1 MVKYANVF
9 FVHCIQALGGV
20 ETYLWEI
27 AKKYHTYDVV
37 IAYQEADGRQLDR
50 LRKLVKCIR
59 VTEGKP
65 IKAKRCFH
73 AYEFNY
79 NLVEADEYIQ
89 CIHANYEIQGL
100 PPNISPKITKYLAVS
115 NWVGKA
121 YERLLKQ
128 RGIDR
133 KVEVA
138 YNPITVDKPNKI
150 LKLISPTRL
159 SKEKG
164 KDRMIKLAEKMI
176 EKKIP
181 FIWLVFT
188 DGEIPYLPGFVKLDP
203 IIDVRDYIA
212 EADYLVQLSDTE
224 GYCYAVMEA
233 WLLGTMTITTP
244 VESFY
249 EQGLKDGENGYII
262 DFEMPDLDNFVDKI
276 YKGVHKAKYTPKKDG
291 YEELIIKEPSKYSTD
306 DYIEVKATRNFYDT
320 ERDTWVMNEQPFT
333 IEKTE
338 LDLYKSKFGVVECE

>member
-9 FVHCIQALGGV
+9 FVHCIQQLGGV

-27 AKKYHTYDVV
+27 AKKYHEYDVV

-50 LRKLVKCIR
+50 LRKLVRCIK

-65 IKAKRCFH
+65 IQAKKCFH

-79 NLVEADEYIQ
+79 NLVQADKYIQ

-100 PPNISPKITKYLAVS
+100 PPNISPKITKYLGVS
-115 NWVGKA
+115 KWVSEA

-128 RGIDR
+128 RGVDR
-133 KVEVA
+133 KVEVC
-138 YNPITVDKPNKI
+138 YNPIQVDKPKKV

-188 DGEIPYLPGFVKLDP
+188 DGDIPHLPGFVKLDP
-203 IIDVRDYIA
+203 QIDVRDYIA

-224 GYCYAVMEA
+224 GYCYAVMES

-276 YKGVHKAKYTPKKDG
+276 YSGVHKFEYKAKPDG
-291 YEELIIKEPSKYSTD
+291 YEKEIIKEPSQYDLSD
-306 DYIEVKATRNFYDT
+306 FMQVESTRNFFDT
-320 ERDTWVMNEQPFT
+320 IREVWVMGNTTIT
-333 IEKTE
+333 IEKTDKE
-338 LDLYKSKFGVVECE
+338 YYLGQGCKCL

>member
-1 MVKYANVF
+1 MVEYTNVF
-9 FVHCIQALGGV
+9 FVHNIQALGGV

-27 AKKYHTYDVV
+27 AKKYHEYDVV
-37 IAYQEADGRQLDR
+37 IAYEEADGKQLDR
-50 LRKLVKCIR
+50 LRKLVRCIR

-65 IKAKRCFH
+65 IKAKKCFH

-79 NLVEADEYIQ
+79 NLVQADEYIQ

-100 PPNISPKITKYLAVS
+100 PPNISPKITKYIAVS
-115 NWVGKA
+115 KWTAEA
-121 YERLLKQ
+121 YQRLLKQ

-133 KVEVA
+133 KVEVC
-138 YNPITVDKPNKI
+138 YNPISVDKPKKV

-181 FIWLVFT
+181 FIWLVFS
-188 DGEIPYLPGFVKLDP
+188 DGDIPHLPGFVKLDP
-203 IIDVRDYIA
+203 QIDVRNYIA

-233 WLLGTMTITTP
+233 WCLGTMTITTP
-244 VESFY
+244 VPSFY
-249 EQGLKDGENGYII
+249 EQGLVDGDNGYII

-276 YKGVHKAKYTPKKDG
+276 YNGIHEVKYTPKEDG
-291 YEELIIKEPSKYSTD
+291 YKDLIIKEPSKYD
-306 DYIEVKATRNFYDT
+306 LNDFIEVESTRNFFDT
-320 ERDTWVMNEQPFT
+320 LRELWVMSGT
-333 IEKTE
+333 KMMIEKC
-338 LDLYKSKFGVVECE
+338 DIDYYKGQGCK

>member
-9 FVHCIQALGGV
+9 FVHCIQMLGGV

-27 AKKYHTYDVV
+27 AKKYHEYDIVV
-37 IAYQEADGRQLDR
+37 AYQEADGKQLDR
-50 LRKLVKCIR
+50 LRKLVRCIR
-59 VTEGKP
+59 VTPQKP
-65 IKAKRCFH
+65 IQAKKCFH
-73 AYEFNY
+73 AYEFDY
-79 NLVEADEYIQ
+79 NLVQADEYYQ

-100 PPNISPKITKYLAVS
+100 PPNISPKINGYLAVS
-115 NWVGKA
+115 NWVGEA

-128 RGIDR
+128 RGVDK
-133 KVEVA
+133 KVEVC
-138 YNPITVDKPNKI
+138 YNPIQVEQPKKV

-164 KDRMIKLAEKMI
+164 KDRMVKLAEKLI

-188 DGEIPYLPGFVKLDP
+188 DGDIPHLPGFVKLDP
-203 IIDVRDYIA
+203 QIDVRDYIA

-233 WLLGTMTITTP
+233 WLSGTMTITTP
-244 VESFY
+244 VESFF

-262 DFEMPDLDNFVDKI
+262 DFDMSNLDSFVDKI
-276 YKGVHKAKYTPKKDG
+276 YNGVHKFEYKPKPDG
-291 YEELIIKEPSKYSTD
+291 YNDLIIKEPSKYNLD
-306 DYIEVKATRNFYDT
+306 DFIEVVSTRNFFDSIR
-320 ERDTWVMNEQPFT
+320 ELWVMANTTIT
-333 IEKTE
+333 IEKNDKE
-338 LDLYKSKFGVVECE
+338 YYLGQGCKCK

>member
-27 AKKYHTYDVV
+27 AKKYHEYDVV

-50 LRKLVKCIR
+50 LRKLVRCIK

-65 IKAKRCFH
+65 IQAKRCFH

-79 NLVEADEYIQ
+79 KLVQADEYIQ

-100 PPNISPKITKYLAVS
+100 PPNISPKITKYLGVS
-115 NWVGKA
+115 KWVSEA

-128 RGIDR
+128 RGVDR
-133 KVEVA
+133 KVEVC
-138 YNPITVDKPNKI
+138 YNPISVDKPKKV

-188 DGEIPYLPGFVKLDP
+188 DGDIPHLPGFVKLDP
-203 IIDVRDYIA
+203 QIDVRDYIA

-262 DFEMPDLDNFVDKI
+262 DYDMPDLDNFVDKI
-276 YKGVHKAKYTPKKDG
+276 YKGVHKAKYTPKADG
-291 YEELIIKEPSKYSTD
+291 YEKEIIKEPSQYDLSD
-306 DYIEVKATRNFYDT
+306 FMQVESTRNFFDT
-320 ERDTWVMNEQPFT
+320 IREVWVMGNTTIT
-333 IEKTE
+333 IEKTDKE
-338 LDLYKSKFGVVECE
+338 YYLGQGCKCK

>member
-9 FVHCIQALGGV
+9 FVHKIQALGGV

-27 AKKYHTYDVV
+27 AKKYHKYDVV
-37 IAYQEADGRQLDR
+37 VAYEEADGKQLDR
-50 LRKLVKCIR
+50 LRKLVRCIR
-59 VTEGKP
+59 VIPSKP
-65 IKAKRCFH
+65 IQCKRCFH

-79 NLVEADEYIQ
+79 NLVQADEYYQ
-89 CIHANYEIQGL
+89 CVHANYEIQNL
-100 PPNISPKITKYLAVS
+100 PPNISPNITKYLGVS
-115 NWVGKA
+115 KWVSEA

-128 RGIDR
+128 RGIDK
-133 KVEVA
+133 KVEVV
-138 YNPITVDKPNKI
+138 YNPITVEKPKKV

-164 KDRMIKLAEKMI
+164 KGRMIKLAEKMI

-181 FIWLVFT
+181 FIWLVFS
-188 DGEIPYLPGFVKLDP
+188 DGDIPNLPGFVKLEP

-233 WLLGTMTITTP
+233 WCLGTMTITTP
-244 VESFY
+244 VTSFY

-262 DFEMPDLDNFVDKI
+262 DFEMSDLDNFVDKI
-276 YKGVHKAKYTPKKDG
+276 YNGIHEVKYTPKEDG
-291 YEELIIKEPSKYSTD
+291 YKDLIIKEPSKYDLD
-306 DYIEVKATRNFYDT
+306 DFIEVVSTRNFFDT
-320 ERDTWVMNEQPFT
+320 VRELWVMSGTKIT
-333 IEKTE
+333 IEKC
-338 LDLYKSKFGVVECE
+338 DIDYYKGQGCK

>member
-9 FVHCIQALGGV
+9 FVHNIQQLGGV

-27 AKKYHTYDVV
+27 AKKYKDYDVV
-37 IAYQEADGRQLDR
+37 VAYQEADARQLER
-50 LRKLVKCIR
+50 LRKLVRCIR
-59 VTEGKP
+59 VIKDKP
-65 IKAKRCFH
+65 IYAKRCFH
-73 AYEFNY
+73 AYEFDY
-79 NLVEADEYIQ
+79 SLVVSDEYIQ

-100 PPNISPKITKYLAVS
+100 PPNISPKITKYIAVS
-115 NWVGKA
+115 KWVGEA

-138 YNPITVDKPNKI
+138 YNPITIEEPKKV

-164 KDRMIKLAEKMI
+164 KDRMIKLAEALIRKN
-176 EKKIP
+176 IP

-188 DGEIPYLPGFVKLDP
+188 DGDIPHLPGFIRLDP
-203 IIDVRDYIA
+203 KIDVRDYIA

-233 WLLGTMTITTP
+233 WLSGTMTITTP
-244 VESFY
+244 VPSFY
-249 EQGLKDGENGYII
+249 EQGLVDGENGYII
-262 DFEMPDLDNFVDKI
+262 DFEMPDIDNFVDKI
-276 YKGVHKAKYTPKKDG
+276 YKGVHKAKYTPKEDG
-291 YEELIIKEPSKYSTD
+291 YNDLIIKEPSQYNLD
-306 DYIEVKATRNFYDT
+306 DFMLVKSTRNFWDSKR
-320 ERDTWVMNEQPFT
+320 ELWVMADTNIM
-333 IEKTE
+333 IEKIDKE
-338 LDLYKSKFGVVECE
+338 YYLGVGCIECK